1 MFFCSATLGFYTAN
15 AKEKI
20 SLMLN
25 TENHTDSASD
35 DSLLAAIDLGSNS
48 FHIVVARLS
57 QGELSTV
64 DIMSEKVQLG
74 AGIGPN
80 KKLSSEAM
88 ERGLGCLS
96 RFSQLLSDL
105 PDGAVKIVA
114 TNALREATNRYT
126 FTEQAEK
133 ILGVPIEII
142 AGREEARLIYLGVSH
157 TLANTTGTRLVIDIG
172 GGSTECIIG
181 EHFEPLEMESLHMGC
196 VSYTRRFF
204 SDGRIN
210 EKNFKHAEH
219 AAMREL
225 LSIRE
230 RYKKTTGW
238 ATSVGSSG
246 TIKAIKNACI
256 ASGLSGESIT
266 RKGLEQLKKQILTFD
281 TLSELE
287 VDGVKAERAAILP
300 AGLAI
305 LTALFQSLKI
315 EKMTFSDGALREGLL
330 YDMAGRLRHED
341 IRERSISAL
350 MQRYHVDE
358 THAQRVEH
366 TALAAL
372 AQVKKAWDLN
382 SPSHKEM
389 LRWATRTHEIGLTIA
404 HSQFHKHSAYLLQ
417 HSDLAGFTKSEQQ
430 LLAFLVRGNRRKFPK
445 GDYKQLP
452 ERRKDAYKRLCVLLR
467 LSVILHRSRN
477 ASALPTFTLKAD
489 GKKLTLNFA
498 KGVLVEH
505 PLTQAD
511 LEQEIDYLK
520 NADIKLSIS

>member
-1 MFFCSATLGFYTAN
+1 
-15 AKEKI
+15 
-20 SLMLN
+20 MLN
-25 TENHTDSASD
+25 TEQLAETASD

-48 FHIVVARLS
+48 FHVVIARLS

-64 DIMSEKVQLG
+64 DIMSEKVQL
-74 AGIGPN
+74 AADIDSN
-80 KKLSSEAM
+80 KRLSFEAM
-88 ERGLGCLS
+88 ERGLACLR

-105 PDGAVKIVA
+105 PRDAVKIVA
-114 TNALREATNRYT
+114 TSALRESSNSYI

-157 TLANTTGTRLVIDIG
+157 TLANTTGARLVIDIG

-196 VSYTRRFF
+196 VSYTGRFF
-204 SDGRIN
+204 NNGAIN
-210 EKNFKHAEH
+210 EKNFRLAEN

-230 RYKKTTGW
+230 RYKKLGW
-238 ATSVGSSG
+238 TSSVGSSG

-256 ASGLSGESIT
+256 ACGLSEENIT
-266 RKGLEQLKKQILTFD
+266 LDALKQLKQTILTFD
-281 TLSELE
+281 NLSELE
-287 VDGVKAERAAILP
+287 IEGIKPERTAILP

-305 LTALFQSLKI
+305 LTALFQSLGIK
-315 EKMTFSDGALREGLL
+315 EMTFSDGALREGLL

-350 MQRYHVDE
+350 MERYHVDE
-358 THAQRVEH
+358 SQAQRIEH
-366 TALAAL
+366 TAITAL
-372 AQVKKAWDLN
+372 SQVKNEWDLN
-382 SPSHKEM
+382 AHAYQEM
-389 LRWATRTHEIGLTIA
+389 LRWAARTHEIGLTIA
-404 HSQFHKHSAYLLQ
+404 HSRFHKHSAYLLL
-417 HSDLAGFTKSEQQ
+417 HSDLAGFTNPEQQ

-445 GDYKQLP
+445 DEYKQLP
-452 ERRKDAYKRLCVLLR
+452 DNRKQAYKRLCALLR
-467 LSVILHRSRN
+467 LSVILHRSR
-477 ASALPTFTLKAD
+477 SGVPLPTFTLKAD
-489 GKKLTLNFA
+489 GKKLALTFPS
-498 KGVLVEH
+498 GVLADY

-511 LEQEIDYLK
+511 LEQEIDYIK